1 MQQWFKDNSGQGWEA
16 AVPKLA
22 AFPWCRPRSRGGG
35 LTPAPGRPSV
45 GAQAPWETVKPAAR
59 GLWDQQRWRRPR
71 RRERPGRQP
80 RPALQ
85 PGPRGCLAGPVGGG
99 PERGPGSGWPPP
111 PPRRGTG
118 TGRGAVAGEDAPEPG
133 GRLPHG
139 QGRAGPRRPGR
150 TGGRGN
156 TAPGSV
162 ANQRPRPFCPRG
174 GRTRRNPAVVGAAPR
189 SGAGDLRVLRLRPC
203 PRALHR
209 AGARGWGRE
218 RVPSPPFRRLHL
230 QPGGAGVKCGMPA
243 LGLVALRPLP
253 YLTRGPK

>member
-118 TGRGAVAGEDAPEPG
+118 TGRGAVAWGWGAGGGG
-133 GRLPHG
+133 GRPG
-139 QGRAGPRRPGR
+139 AGRAP
-150 TGGRGN
+150 
-156 TAPGSV
+156 
-162 ANQRPRPFCPRG
+162 
-174 GRTRRNPAVVGAAPR
+174 PA
-189 SGAGDLRVLRLRPC
+189 
-203 PRALHR
+203 R
-209 AGARGWGRE
+209 AGARRAPQARENRGPREHGAGLRSQSAAAAFLPSRGADPPKPCCGGSRAEVGGR
-218 RVPSPPFRRLHL
+218 RPARPPSPPLSPRPTPRWSSRVGEGESPKSPVQAASFTARR
-230 QPGGAGVKCGMPA
+230 G
-243 LGLVALRPLP
+243 
-253 YLTRGPK
+253 RG